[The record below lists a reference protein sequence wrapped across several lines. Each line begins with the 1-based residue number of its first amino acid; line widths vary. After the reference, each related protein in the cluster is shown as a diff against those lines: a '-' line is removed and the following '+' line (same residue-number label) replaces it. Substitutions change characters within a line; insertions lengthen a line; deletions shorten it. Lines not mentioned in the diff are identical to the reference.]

1 VHCTDAGVDFRPNQI
16 SALAPAAASPDEGQM
31 AMQKQFVCEGV
42 TDPKA
47 SSLSAAVPGAPAPA
61 PKAPPPPN
69 APRPNPAA
77 AGDPDPDDIFSSD
90 ELPWPDERPLKVYAF
105 DPSLGKFVGNYMT
118 TSVRYEKLDP
128 GPVGQRF
135 AVIDYDGTTQ
145 TYYTPVDLD
154 DPKLLI
160 SGGLAPSDADPRF
173 HQQMVYAV
181 ASETLQR
188 FEAALG
194 RHIHWR
200 KIKKTADSTRE
211 SLVAASKCLNLFPHA
226 MCQANAFYSP
236 DAHGIVFGY
245 FKASR
250 TDPGRNLPGQTV
262 FTCLSHDIIAHET
275 THAIVD
281 GIREYF
287 MEPTNIDVP
296 AFHEAFADLAALFAH
311 FSHKEVLLD
320 TLRKT
325 GGRLFDLQLHP
336 EVSIDKAGDAPT
348 IQAQIAAANPM
359 VALAQQFG
367 EASGMRSGLR
377 SALGTKPNSDD
388 IKTKIEPHDR
398 GSILVAAVFDAYFTI
413 YGRRTYDL
421 FRIYRAGGGTTDDG
435 DIPVPLAERL
445 AHEAS
450 RTAEQFFAVC
460 ARALDYCP
468 PVDITFGDF
477 LRAILTADLDIH
489 PNDPNGVRNAFME
502 AFRLRGIVAD
512 EAVSYSE
519 ESLFWPKV
527 KKEALLVPGLI
538 FGDPNGLTT
547 DEKDINGD
555 VLREFAKANA
565 TLLQLKPERGEI
577 AVPSFHP
584 MFHTGQDGRLFV
596 NMVVELVQTM
606 DVPFGETSPG
616 TFPMRNGVTLL
627 ITQDPPDGYNKPTP
641 RVRFVIQKLW
651 SQAREDRVR
660 NYYLSTGQVPDSAD
674 DSRPKDGS
682 RFQINFG
689 LLHAGV

>member
-1 VHCTDAGVDFRPNQI
+1 
-16 SALAPAAASPDEGQM
+16 M
-31 AMQKQFVCEGV
+31 ARQSQFVCEGIV
-42 TDPKA
+42 DPKA
-47 SSLSAAVPGAPAPA
+47 SSLGAAASGASAPAPR
-61 PKAPPPPN
+61 APPSN
-69 APRPNPAA
+69 AA
-77 AGDPDPDDIFSSD
+77 ASSDPNDIFSSD

-118 TSVRYEKLDP
+118 AMVRYEKLEP
-128 GPVGQRF
+128 GPVGERF
-135 AVIDYDGTTQ
+135 AVIDYDGTTK

-160 SGGLAPSDADPRF
+160 TGGLAPSDADPRF

-181 ASETLQR
+181 ASETLER
-188 FEAALG
+188 FECALG
-194 RHIHWR
+194 RRVHWR
-200 KIKKTADSTRE
+200 RLKE
-211 SLVAASKCLNLFPHA
+211 SLKPTPTSKAAASKCLNLFPHA

-262 FTCLSHDIIAHET
+262 YTCLSHDIIAHET

-325 GGRLFDLQLHP
+325 GGRLFDLQLNP
-336 EVSIDKAGDAPT
+336 EVDLKKGEDAPT
-348 IQAQIAAANPM
+348 IQAQIAEANPL
-359 VALAQQFG
+359 VALALQFG
-367 EASGMRSGLR
+367 GASGMRSGLR
-377 SALGTKPNSDD
+377 SALGTRPNSND
-388 IKTKIEPHDR
+388 IKTKTEPHDR

-421 FRIYRAGGGTTDDG
+421 FRIFRAGGGTTDNG
-435 DIPVPLAERL
+435 DIPTPLAERL
-445 AHEAS
+445 AREAS
-450 RTAEQFFAVC
+450 RTAEQFFAIC

-489 PNDPNGVRNAFME
+489 PADPDGVRNAFME

-512 EAVSYSE
+512 EAVSFSE

-527 KKEALLVPGLI
+527 KKEALPVPGLI

-547 DEKDINGD
+547 EEKNINGD
-555 VLREFAKANA
+555 VLREFAGVNA
-565 TLLQLKPERGEI
+565 KLLQLEPEMGPI
-577 AVPSFHP
+577 DVPSFHP
-584 MFHTGQDGRLFV
+584 MFQTGQDGRLFV
-596 NMVVELVQTM
+596 NMVVELVQTV
-606 DVPFGETSPG
+606 DTPFGDTSPG

-627 ITQDPPDGYNKPTP
+627 ITQDPPDGYIKPTP

-651 SQAREDRVR
+651 SQPREDRVK
-660 NYYLSTGQVPDSAD
+660 NYYLSTGQVPDNAG
-674 DSRPKDGS
+674 DSGSKDGS

>member
-1 VHCTDAGVDFRPNQI
+1 
-16 SALAPAAASPDEGQM
+16 M
-31 AMQKQFVCEGV
+31 ARQPQFICEA
-42 TDPKA
+42 TADPKA
-47 SSLSAAVPGAPAPA
+47 SSLGAAASGAPAPTA
-61 PKAPPPPN
+61 PPPN
-69 APRPNPAA
+69 AAA
-77 AGDPDPDDIFSSD
+77 SSDPDPDDIFSSD

-118 TSVRYEKLDP
+118 ALVRYEKLDP
-128 GPVGQRF
+128 GPVGERF
-135 AVIDYDGTTQ
+135 AVIDYDGTPPG

-160 SGGLAPSDADPRF
+160 TGGLAPSDADPRF

-188 FEAALG
+188 FECALG
-194 RHIHWR
+194 RRVHWR
-200 KIKKTADSTRE
+200 KIEESGGSTPK
-211 SLVAASKCLNLFPHA
+211 SLAAASKCLNLFPHA

-262 FTCLSHDIIAHET
+262 YTCLSHDIIAHET

-325 GGRLFDLQLHP
+325 GGRLFDLQLNP
-336 EVSIDKAGDAPT
+336 EVELKTGEDAPT
-348 IQAQIAAANPM
+348 IQAQIAEANPL
-359 VALAQQFG
+359 VALALQFG
-367 EASGMRSGLR
+367 GASGMRAGLR
-377 SALGTKPNSDD
+377 SALGTRPNSLD
-388 IKTKIEPHDR
+388 IKTKTEPHDR

-421 FRIYRAGGGTTDDG
+421 FRIFRGGGGTTDNG

-445 AHEAS
+445 AQEAS
-450 RTAEQFFAVC
+450 RTAEQFFAIC

-477 LRAILTADLDIH
+477 LRAVLTADLDIR
-489 PNDPNGVRNAFME
+489 PVDPDGVRNAFME

-512 EAVSYSE
+512 EAVSFSE

-555 VLREFAKANA
+555 VLREFANANA
-565 TLLQLKPERGEI
+565 RLLQLKPEMGPI
-577 AVPSFHP
+577 DVPSFHP

-596 NMVVELVQTM
+596 NMVVELVQTV
-606 DVPFGETSPG
+606 DTPFGDTSPG

-627 ITQDPPDGYNKPTP
+627 ITQDPPQGYVRPTP

-651 SQAREDRVR
+651 SQSREDRVK
-660 NYYLSTGQVPDSAD
+660 NYYLSTGQVPDSAG
-674 DSRPKDGS
+674 DSSSKDGS

>member
-1 VHCTDAGVDFRPNQI
+1 
-16 SALAPAAASPDEGQM
+16 M
-31 AMQKQFVCEGV
+31 ATQSQFVCQGV
-42 TDPKA
+42 ADSNPSA
-47 SSLSAAVPGAPAPA
+47 SSAPVPNAPAP
-61 PKAPPPPN
+61 N
-69 APRPNPAA
+69 ASASSDS
-77 AGDPDPDDIFSSD
+77 DPEDIFSLT
-90 ELPWPDERPLKVYAF
+90 ELPWPDVRPLYVYAF
-105 DPSLGKFVGNYMT
+105 DPSMGKFVGNYMT
-118 TSVRYEKLDP
+118 ASVRYEKLKP
-128 GPVGQRF
+128 GPVGERF

-160 SGGLAPSDADPRF
+160 AGGLAPSETDPRF

-194 RHIHWR
+194 RRVHWR
-200 KIKKTADSTRE
+200 QLPYSPDSTPETRA
-211 SLVAASKCLNLFPHA
+211 AASKCLNLFPHA
-226 MCQANAFYSP
+226 MCQANAFYNP
-236 DAHGIVFGY
+236 EVHGIVFGY

-250 TDPGRNLPGQTV
+250 TQPGRNLPGQTV

-311 FSHKEVLLD
+311 FTHKEALLD
-320 TLRKT
+320 TLQKT
-325 GGRLFDLQLHP
+325 GGRLFNQQLRP
-336 EVSIDKAGDAPT
+336 DVSTDKDGGPALIQGQLAGP
-348 IQAQIAAANPM
+348 NPL

-367 EASGMRSGLR
+367 EASGMHSALR
-377 SALGTKPNSDD
+377 SALGTPVDSNDIN
-388 IKTKIEPHDR
+388 IKTEPHDR

-413 YGRRTYDL
+413 YERRTFDF
-421 FRIYRAGGGTTDDG
+421 FRIFRAGGGTIDKG
-435 DIPVPLAERL
+435 DLPIPLAAKL
-445 AHEAS
+445 AGEAS
-450 RTAEQFFAVC
+450 RTAEQFFAIC

-477 LRAILTADLDIH
+477 LRAVLTADLDFH
-489 PNDPNGVRNAFME
+489 PDDPDGVRDAFMQ

-512 EAVSYSE
+512 EAASFSE

-527 KKEALLVPGLI
+527 KVQPKPLEVGGLV

-547 DEKDINGD
+547 SEKNDNGK
-555 VLREFAKANA
+555 VLSEFANKNA
-565 TLLQLKPERGEI
+565 TLLGFKPEQGAI
-577 AVPSFHP
+577 KAPSFHP
-584 MFHTGQDGRLFV
+584 MFHTGQDGRLYV
-596 NMVVELVQTM
+596 NMVVELVQTA
-606 DVPFGETSPG
+606 DTPFGDTTPG

-627 ITQDPPDGYNKPTP
+627 IAQDPPIGDLRPAP

-660 NYYLSTGQVPDSAD
+660 NYYLSTGQVPDD
-674 DSRPKDGS
+674 TGDSGSKDGK